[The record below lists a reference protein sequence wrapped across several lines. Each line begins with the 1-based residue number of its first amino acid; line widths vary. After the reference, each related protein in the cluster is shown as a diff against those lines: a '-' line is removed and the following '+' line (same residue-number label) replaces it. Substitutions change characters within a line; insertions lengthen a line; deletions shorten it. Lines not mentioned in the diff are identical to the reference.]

1 MMRQYRIVRPD
12 FPGCEEAGGDATPEI
27 SVALRRVT
35 HTPRT
40 NMTDQG
46 PRRRVSRRTTIK
58 TLGGLGAAGLA
69 GLAGCTGDGGG
80 DGSDGS
86 DGGGSDGSDGADEST
101 PTAAESGMDSV
112 SAAWIYITEPGDMGW
127 SWAHDQGR
135 KAADERFDWLETD
148 TVESVE
154 PADAERT
161 IRELTNSGHDVIFA
175 TSFEYQDPMYSVAEN
190 NPDTV
195 YEHCSGYRTRENM
208 GRYFGRIDQARYL
221 TGVAA
226 GMMTEANSLGYV
238 AAFPI
243 SEVVRGINAFTLG
256 AASVNPDVTTQVR
269 WTNSWFDPQTEREAA
284 NALIDEG
291 VDVMAQHQDSSAA
304 VQAAH
309 EADIWATGYDAPM
322 GQFAEEDYITSPIW
336 HWKEFYEP
344 TLQAVKEG
352 TWEPDFSYDGL
363 ASGIVDID
371 DWGPEVPDDVKSEVE
386 SARADVESGDLD
398 VWADSTFADAS
409 VSERFQN
416 MGSYVEQVEG
426 TVPES

>member
-1 MMRQYRIVRPD
+1 MKRNITRRD
-12 FPGCEEAGGDATPEI
+12 
-27 SVALRRVT
+27 ALRA
-35 HTPRT
+35 
-40 NMTDQG
+40 
-46 PRRRVSRRTTIK
+46 
-58 TLGGLGAAGLA
+58 LGAAGMV
-69 GLAGCTGDGGG
+69 GVAGCGGDGGG
-80 DGSDGS
+80 DGGDGDDGS
-86 DGGGSDGSDGADEST
+86 DESDGGSDGSDGSDDGST
-101 PTAAESGMDSV
+101 DGGSTDGSDGTV
-112 SAAWIYITEPGDMGW
+112 RAAWVYVSEVGDLGW

-322 GQFAEEDYITSPIW
+322 RQFAEEDYIASPIR
-336 HWKEFYEP
+336 HWKEFYE
-344 TLQAVKEG
+344 
-352 TWEPDFSYDGL
+352 
-363 ASGIVDID
+363 
-371 DWGPEVPDDVKSEVE
+371 
-386 SARADVESGDLD
+386 
-398 VWADSTFADAS
+398 
-409 VSERFQN
+409 
-416 MGSYVEQVEG
+416 
-426 TVPES
+426 TV

>member
-86 DGGGSDGSDGADEST
+86 DGGDGADEST

-127 SWAHDQGR
+127 SWAHDHGR
-135 KAADERFDWLETD
+135 KAADEGFDWLETD

-284 NALIDEG
+284 NALVDEG

-322 GQFAEEDYITSPIW
+322 RQFAEEDYIASPIR
-336 HWKEFYEP
+336 HWKEFYE
-344 TLQAVKEG
+344 
-352 TWEPDFSYDGL
+352 
-363 ASGIVDID
+363 
-371 DWGPEVPDDVKSEVE
+371 
-386 SARADVESGDLD
+386 
-398 VWADSTFADAS
+398 
-409 VSERFQN
+409 
-416 MGSYVEQVEG
+416 
-426 TVPES
+426 TV